1 MSQQH
6 YPTFKELAEEALL
19 NQTDI
24 SRKAEVSPQ
33 IARKLFEGTPV
44 RRYLLARAL
53 AVINE
58 KLGTAYEPDK
68 NVNAPYIE

>member
-1 MSQQH
+1 MPL
-6 YPTFKELAEEALL
+6 PTFKELAEEALL

-24 SRKAEVSPQ
+24 SRQAPVSPQ
-33 IARKLFEGTPV
+33 IARKLFDGESV
-44 RRYLLARAL
+44 RRYLLVRAL

-58 KLGTAYEPDK
+58 KLETAYSPE